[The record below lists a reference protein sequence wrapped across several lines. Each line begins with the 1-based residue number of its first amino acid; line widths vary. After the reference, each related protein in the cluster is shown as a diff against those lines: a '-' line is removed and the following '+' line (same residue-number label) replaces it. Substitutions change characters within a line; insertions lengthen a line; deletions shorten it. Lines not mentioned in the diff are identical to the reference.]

1 MDLALGRGAIVAMVL
16 NALRARTRLPIR
28 SAAGLGRGI
37 GAPHGKGDAI
47 QKAAARVRSIRC
59 SQLVDQDVTSF
70 VQWAQRSGRSPS
82 QNRRHGCCSARSARG
97 AAAAALWAHLDGRL
111 AELFATARLELRAL
125 LSGPVDGP
133 RCVGPLGHDLL
144 RLRGHGRVKR
154 RLCEPHSLPSLA
166 TSRKHVFLVLY
177 LCETVNINSPA
188 RHPTLPAT

>member
-1 MDLALGRGAIVAMVL
+1 MVL

-28 SAAGLGRGI
+28 SAAGLGRRI

-133 RCVGPLGHDLL
+133 RCVGPLGHDFL
-144 RLRGHGRVKR
+144 RLRGHGPSEASALLPPLPSFLGLLGNTCFWSCIFVKR
-154 RLCEPHSLPSLA
+154 STTTVQPDTPH
-166 TSRKHVFLVLY
+166 
-177 LCETVNINSPA
+177 
-188 RHPTLPAT
+188 PAT